1 LGEISVDGEG
11 IEDIEDN
18 KGEKRKNIPGGLKL
32 RD

>member
-1 LGEISVDGEG
+1 LGIIDVNGEG

-18 KGEKRKNIPGGLKL
+18 KGEERKNIPDRLKL